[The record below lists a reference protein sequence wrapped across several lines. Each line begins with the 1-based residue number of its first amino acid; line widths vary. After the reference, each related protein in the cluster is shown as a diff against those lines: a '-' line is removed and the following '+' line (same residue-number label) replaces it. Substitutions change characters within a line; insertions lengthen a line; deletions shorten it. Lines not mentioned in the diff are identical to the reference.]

1 MRLRSLLFPT
11 VAAIVVAVVA
21 LAIRTQPKPQ
31 PSRASAGASATVR
44 SSHVTVKISNYD
56 YLPKA
61 VTVKLGTRVSWTNR
75 DATAH
80 TATADTSGFDTGTIN
95 PHATRTVDLTHPGT
109 FTYHCAFH
117 AFMTATI
124 IVKP

>member
-11 VAAIVVAVVA
+11 VAAVIVAVVA
-21 LAIRTQPKPQ
+21 LAIRTQPNTQ
-31 PSRASAGASATVR
+31 SSRASAGASATVR
-44 SSHVTVKISNYD
+44 TGHVTVKISNYA

-61 VTVKLGTRVSWTNR
+61 VTVKLGTRVSWTNH

-80 TATADTSGFDTGTIN
+80 TATADTSGFDTGTVN
-95 PHATRTVDLTHPGT
+95 PHATKTVDFKHPGT

-124 IVKP
+124 TVKP

>member
-1 MRLRSLLFPT
+1 MRLRSLLLPT
-11 VAAIVVAVVA
+11 VVAVIVAVVA
-21 LAIRTQPKPQ
+21 LIVRSQPNTQA
-31 PSRASAGASATVR
+31 SSASAGASAAVR
-44 SSHVTVKISNYD
+44 SGHVTVEISNYA

-61 VTVKLGTRVSWTNR
+61 LTVKVGTRISWTNH

-80 TATADTSGFDTGTIN
+80 TATADTSGFDTGTVN
-95 PHATRTVDLTHPGT
+95 PHATKTVDFKHPGT

-124 IVKP
+124 TVKP

>member
-1 MRLRSLLFPT
+1 MRLRSLLLPT
-11 VAAIVVAVVA
+11 VTAIVVAVVA
-21 LAIRTQPKPQ
+21 LVVRNQPNTQ
-31 PSRASAGASATVR
+31 SSGVGAGASATVR
-44 SSHVTVKISNYD
+44 SGHVMVEISNYA

-61 VTVKLGTRVSWTNR
+61 LTVKVGTHVSWTNH

-80 TATADTSGFDTGTIN
+80 TATADTSGFDTSTVN
-95 PHATRTVDLTHPGT
+95 PHATRTVDFKHSGT

-124 IVKP
+124 TVKP